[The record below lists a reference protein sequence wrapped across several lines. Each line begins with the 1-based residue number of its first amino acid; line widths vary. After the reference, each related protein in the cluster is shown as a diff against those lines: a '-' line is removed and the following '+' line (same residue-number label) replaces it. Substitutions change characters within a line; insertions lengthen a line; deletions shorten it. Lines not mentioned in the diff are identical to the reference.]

1 MISEA
6 EYDRLYA
13 DRPKTTKG
21 RANRAALLIRGGR
34 CSGEFSRAYD
44 DCFEMGDGAQ
54 VLALLMERVRERP
67 ELREMMKAQGV
78 WSEDYENTPPP
89 QPLSLTEEDKIRAFV
104 KATGGMSGAA
114 ERWKE
119 RAARGMS
126 DRELEA
132 ALAFEMG
139 QGGSS
144 GPDGLSI
151 SQNGA
156 GLRIWAS
163 WEIQNIHTARPLF
176 ARPPS
181 PRPARFTASPI
192 PPTGSLRCS
201 ERGWNSRP
209 RPVPCRGESV
219 CRVSPGA
226 FQRRP

>member
-13 DRPKTTKG
+13 NRPKTTKG
-21 RANRAALLIRGGR
+21 RANRAALLIRGGK

-54 VLALLMERVRERP
+54 VLALLMERVRAQP

-78 WSEDYENTPPP
+78 WAEDYENTPAP
-89 QPLSLTEEDKIRAFV
+89 QPLVLTEEDKTRAFL
-104 KATGGMSGAA
+104 KATGGMARAA

-163 WEIQNIHTARPLF
+163 WEIQNIHTARPVFAGKSTIAKAREVYGIRDPADRQLALF
-176 ARPPS
+176 
-181 PRPARFTASPI
+181 
-192 PPTGSLRCS
+192 
-201 ERGWNSRP
+201 
-209 RPVPCRGESV
+209 
-219 CRVSPGA
+219 
-226 FQRRP
+226 